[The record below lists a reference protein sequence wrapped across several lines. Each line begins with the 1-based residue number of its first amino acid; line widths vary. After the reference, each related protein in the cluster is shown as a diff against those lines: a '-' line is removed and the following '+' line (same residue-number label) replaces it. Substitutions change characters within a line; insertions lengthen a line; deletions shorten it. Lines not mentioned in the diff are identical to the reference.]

1 MSGLSEPFYA
11 SKAIFSKHASVALN
25 TMQGGSKTGIVDFTP
40 SDVDRMRTENDVEGL
55 KKVLEFGKSKRVR
68 IRAVATLEEMGVR
81 CQEFNINLAFRP
93 RKAIECLT
101 KALGDRDTNTRR
113 EAITALS
120 IIGDERAV
128 EPLISALEDKDK
140 NVRAKAAAPLE
151 NIGDKRAVAPLIKAL
166 NDRDREVR
174 ANAAHAIGEIGGPQ
188 AVTLLA
194 GALSSRNPEV
204 RANAALALGYTRDP
218 SATVPLTKALKDKN
232 SNVRSNAEYALKQ
245 IKKKTTL

>member
-40 SDVDRMRTENDVEGL
+40 SDVDRMRAENDVEGL

-68 IRAVATLEEMGVR
+68 IRAVAALEEMGGEQALDPLISALGDRDGDVR
-81 CQEFNINLAFRP
+81 ARAARALGSIFLLPSTSLEQQKE
-93 RKAIECLT
+93 KAIECLT

-140 NVRAKAAAPLE
+140 NVRAKAAAALE
-151 NIGDKRAVAPLIKAL
+151 NIGDKRAVAPLTKLL

-174 ANAAHAIGEIGGPQ
+174 ANA
-188 AVTLLA
+188 
-194 GALSSRNPEV
+194 
-204 RANAALALGYTRDP
+204 P
-218 SATVPLTKALKDKN
+218 SDT
-232 SNVRSNAEYALKQ
+232 
-245 IKKKTTL
+245 